1 MPFCI
6 FPTFLPCTHKK
17 GGLEE
22 SPAFKYSFLEEQEQ
36 FWNEGLSNMPIVHD
50 LNDNVQHQLLNV
62 KVICGISILSKMA
75 PAVSMVSPEIC
86 TELHC

>member
-1 MPFCI
+1 
-6 FPTFLPCTHKK
+6 
-17 GGLEE
+17 
-22 SPAFKYSFLEEQEQ
+22 
-36 FWNEGLSNMPIVHD
+36 MPIVHN

-86 TELHC
+86 TEPHC